1 MFGGVFSLRVD
12 NTVINIWRCHL
23 FLHLL
28 ATFVC
33 VYLLIILNFPRK
45 RRFFG
50 VLFLLPPCPSEHAS
64 FLHFFLH
71 SLSKIVVKISLG
83 NKIVQHQIIRWSLVQ
98 RSLSVW
104 EPSCP
109 RAAVFFFAFILAKK
123 IKRIKTSLHHGEYVL
138 QAWKTRS
145 SVVERQFCLFVVFFV
160 PWRNKKNY
168 PRTFCYFCFH
178 VFEFFPFSNWKKF
191 RIISIANQE
200 EFRSRCVK
208 ISFARLI
215 VNTFVVLK

>member
-1 MFGGVFSLRVD
+1 MCCFCCRPALR
-12 NTVINIWRCHL
+12 NTHL
-23 FLHLL
+23 F
-28 ATFVC
+28 C
-33 VYLLIILNFPRK
+33 I
-45 RRFFG
+45 
-50 VLFLLPPCPSEHAS
+50 
-64 FLHFFLH
+64 FFLH

-83 NKIVQHQIIRWSLVQ
+83 NEIVQHQIIRWSLVQ

-178 VFEFFPFSNWKKF
+178 VFKFFPFSNWKK
-191 RIISIANQE
+191 ISELFWLQIKKNLDLA
-200 EFRSRCVK
+200 VWK
-208 ISFARLI
+208 
-215 VNTFVVLK
+215 

>member
-83 NKIVQHQIIRWSLVQ
+83 NEIVQHQIIRWSLVQ

-160 PWRNKKNY
+160 PWRNKKI
-168 PRTFCYFCFH
+168 TQGHFVIF
-178 VFEFFPFSNWKKF
+178 VFTCLSFFRFQTEKNSELFRLQIKKNLDLAVWK
-191 RIISIANQE
+191 
-200 EFRSRCVK
+200 
-208 ISFARLI
+208 
-215 VNTFVVLK
+215 